1 MARRGNYGDYHMSQA
16 EIAKVLNITR
26 AEVQHIEYTALK
38 KLKRCGKLER
48 FFGAKDDRGETRWD
62 EIS

>member
-1 MARRGNYGDYHMSQA
+1 MSQA